1 MSLLLQACSESG
13 GSDTLFTNDI
23 VQIGYSSKEDVIPA
37 SWEFSFESDEE
48 LVSLQ
53 WQFSDEGYASH
64 SSGRRQ
70 TVAHTFTQAGIHKVR
85 LQYET
90 ASGKTGTAENE
101 VIIQSG
107 VISGTIFA
115 ALNTLVDVDTRDPDE
130 PNNSNNSFAT
140 AQPIAANT
148 RLSGVVDIDD
158 VYDYYQ
164 VQLQKDQSIN
174 LQVADQVGGVFATIQ
189 FQVFTSDDT
198 NTPVFMQDLDPNTE
212 SNTGHLNIPFIVPAT
227 GGYFIK
233 LTAISPNLD
242 EVVVDGEVQ
251 ELHSH
256 GNYSLQIEAVSE
268 SSAFVAGELIVMMK
282 ESTGINT
289 QTKPKSQFTTK
300 GLKQI
305 QGLTTRMDL
314 GRIKTLSVTSARQ
327 FMAAK
332 KISFS
337 ASLESNSRWQ
347 TLQIARLL
355 AAQEDVLYAEPNWKR
370 YPTALSPQN
379 VADPL
384 YSSQWHYDS
393 INLESAWQAMDSRG
407 SAAVTVAVLD
417 TGVLTAHPDLHDNLV
432 DGYDFIEGNAG
443 ANDPGDKGIGGQRS
457 SFHGTHVAG
466 TIAAGT
472 NGVGGTGVAPG
483 VKIMPV
489 RVLGED
495 GGTSSQI
502 IAGLC
507 FAAQLNA
514 ENNPRCSNVLTVDA
528 ADIINLSLGGPDS
541 SDIEQAVYNAVVA
554 KGIIVIAAAGN
565 ESTSAPSYPAAYD
578 NVISVSATNRNTEL
592 ASYSNFGDRIDV
604 AAPGGDFA
612 SDEGILS
619 SWGDDLNVAPND
631 EPEFIYGSL
640 QGTSMASP
648 HVAGVAALMK
658 SVNSDLTHE
667 LFRAHLIAGDLTQDI
682 GIAGRDNKFGHGL
695 IDAHKAVLAVTDI
708 DTPRILTSANN
719 LFFDVSQAARSFTLI
734 KSGVDSDSEL
744 GAIAVAIDGAD
755 NSAGGS
761 WLTLSKSSGL
771 GEYIATV
778 TRGSLAEGSYEAI
791 ITVSSDVVTVEDV
804 VIDVVLQ
811 IGNAEL
817 SANAGVQYVL
827 VLQEDAVAN
836 EDGVIESV
844 TGSRA
849 LFAVDGEYKYQISGL
864 SKGRY
869 TVSTGSDMDFDNV
882 ICDAGESCGQYPT
895 LSQSSTLIISEE
907 QSSLDINMTVNYL
920 TSSIGAASAL
930 EGQYEGEL
938 ITPRLIQ
945 KPKSS
950 VADSPFIEIPVKS
963 KQGQ

>member
-1 MSLLLQACSESG
+1 MLNVYCRNRLAALTLLLMSLLLQACSESG

-64 SSGRRQ
+64 SSGRSQ

-158 VYDYYQ
+158 VEDYYQ

-174 LQVADQVGGVFATIQ
+174 LQVADQTFSVFESIQ
-189 FQVFTSDDT
+189 FQVFISTDT
-198 NTPVFMQDLDPNTE
+198 VNPLFDANTE
-212 SNTGHLNIPFIVPAT
+212 TNSGHLNIPFVAT
-227 GGYFIK
+227 STGSYFIK
-233 LTAISPNLD
+233 LTAISPSVS
-242 EVVVDGEVQ
+242 EIRGEQ
-251 ELHSH
+251 IHSH
-256 GNYSLQIEAVSE
+256 GNYSLQVESAIE
-268 SSAFVAGELIVMMK
+268 SADFVAGELIVMMK
-282 ESTGINT
+282 TA
-289 QTKPKSQFTTK
+289 SQY
-300 GLKQI
+300 QA
-305 QGLTTRMDL
+305 QGLSTRQNL
-314 GRIKTLSVTSARQ
+314 GRIKTLSLTSARQ
-327 FMAAK
+327 FMASK
-332 KISFS
+332 NINFS
-337 ASLESNSRWQ
+337 ASLVTNSRWQ
-347 TLQIARLL
+347 TLQVARLL

-370 YPTALSPQN
+370 YASALSPLT
-379 VADPL
+379 VTDPL
-384 YSSQWHYDS
+384 YTSQWHYDS

-417 TGVLTAHPDLHDNLV
+417 TGVLTAHPDLSPNLV
-432 DGYDFIEGNAG
+432 AGYDFIDNDAN

-466 TIAAGT
+466 TVAAAVGT
-472 NGVGGTGVAPG
+472 ASGGTAVGGTGVAPG

-489 RVLGED
+489 RVLGQD
-495 GGTSSQI
+495 GGTSSEI

-507 FAAQLNA
+507 FAAQLNTGD
-514 ENNPRCSNVLTVDA
+514 NSLCSNVPSGNA
-528 ADIINLSLGGPDS
+528 ADIINLSLGGPTFS
-541 SDIEQAVYNAVVA
+541 PTEQAVYNAVTA

-592 ASYSNFGDRIDV
+592 ASYSNFGNLIDV

-619 SWGDDLNVAPND
+619 SWGDDLNGPA
-631 EPEFIYGSL
+631 ELTYGSL
-640 QGTSMASP
+640 QGTSMAAP

-658 SVNSDLTHE
+658 SVDTDLTHE
-667 LFRAHLIAGDLTQDI
+667 IFRSQLVTGLLSQDI
-682 GIAGRDNKFGHGL
+682 GDAGKDNKFGHGL
-695 IDAHKAVLAVTDI
+695 IDAHKAVLESLGNTG
-708 DTPRILTSANN
+708 PKILTSASS
-719 LFFDVSQAARSFTLI
+719 LFFDVSQATRSFNLI
-734 KSGVDSDSEL
+734 GSGVANEGEL
-744 GAIAVAIDGAD
+744 GVISVSIDSGA
-755 NSAGGS
+755 S
-761 WLTLSKSSGL
+761 WLSLNENEGL

-778 TRGSLAEGSYEAI
+778 TRGSLAEGAYEGL
-791 ITVSSDVVTVEDV
+791 ITVSSSIGGIADVE
-804 VIDVVLQ
+804 IAVVLQ